1 MKKIATLAWGLCLTL
16 TTYAQTPFKCKLYD
30 KENRINLV
38 INLYEES
45 VPVPGLDM
53 FGPLNGYMNGN
64 IYGIWMITSCKVK
77 NEKEATIRLSNEL
90 GSENQEIELSV
101 ENDSIFRAKLK
112 DGVSVKKV
120 INKKLVKIPKEL
132 IFKKTADL

>member
-1 MKKIATLAWGLCLTL
+1 MKKIATLAWGLCLIL

-120 INKKLVKIPKEL
+120 VNKKLVKIPKEL
-132 IFKKTADL
+132 IFKKTANL

>member
-1 MKKIATLAWGLCLTL
+1 
-16 TTYAQTPFKCKLYD
+16 
-30 KENRINLV
+30 
-38 INLYEES
+38 
-45 VPVPGLDM
+45 
-53 FGPLNGYMNGN
+53 
-64 IYGIWMITSCKVK
+64 MITSCKVK

-120 INKKLVKIPKEL
+120 VNKKLVKIPKEL

>member
-1 MKKIATLAWGLCLTL
+1 MKKIVTFSLSLILGMAC
-16 TTYAQTPFKCKLYD
+16 YAQTPFKCKLYD

-45 VPVPGLDM
+45 VSIPGLDM

-77 NEKEATIRLSNEL
+77 NDKEATIRLTNEF

-101 ENDSIFRAKLK
+101 ENDSIYRAKLT
-112 DGVSVKKV
+112 DGVSMKKV

-132 IFKKTADL
+132 TFRKTAEL